1 MDNASAKIYININY
15 LRNLKNLQSFLYL
28 FLYLL
33 NEEMLLL
40 LRAVNVDSRGMLCTR
55 SIVANIISVSSH
67 PRITI
72 ALRFTVIIH
81 VPYGPPAY
89 GPENANLLLSSLH
102 SRKKGGR
109 EEEEDCPEN

>member
-1 MDNASAKIYININY
+1 
-15 LRNLKNLQSFLYL
+15 
-28 FLYLL
+28 
-33 NEEMLLL
+33 MLLL

-55 SIVANIISVSSH
+55 SIVIANIISVSSH

-89 GPENANLLLSSLH
+89 GNVQKRHPTPFESPFEEEG
-102 SRKKGGR
+102 REGGR
-109 EEEEDCPEN
+109 RRLPRKLSARGTN